1 MQFRSTFSDGGVATL
16 AEMKFSPQ
24 PMSGAAVSH
33 GRNSAKSALR
43 CYPRNSPS
51 RHSCQRFL
59 SWGRTCSKCDL
70 SWHAEKKRP
79 KLPNGLNLWDRSL
92 ENRNPQKPPTLALPC
107 HCRVRRQWH
116 LLKARFS
123 LEIRNL
129 SEGESVNHDVTQNLE
144 AVVTGAPSGLA
155 TNAGSVCEI
164 LLAKGSS
171 AIGCLTVG
179 FGGSCP
185 SLISVASY
193 HGVPWSQITRK
204 CEN

>member
-43 CYPRNSPS
+43 CYPRNCPS
-51 RHSCQRFL
+51 RHSCHRFL

-92 ENRNPQKPPTLALPC
+92 ENRNPQKPPTLVLPC
-107 HCRVRRQWH
+107 HCRVRRQ
-116 LLKARFS
+116 S
-123 LEIRNL
+123 
-129 SEGESVNHDVTQNLE
+129 
-144 AVVTGAPSGLA
+144 SGLA
-155 TNAGSVCEI
+155 TNAGSVCEA

-171 AIGCLTVG
+171 AIGC
-179 FGGSCP
+179 FGGSCA

-193 HGVPWSQITRK
+193 HGVSRK
-204 CEN
+204 RLICRVTGKVAPSTLGVIVQQWHGDLA